1 MSSYCGGGNADSNP
15 WGLLQ
20 DYHPKMCS
28 FFPVVYHDGKEASKG
43 HYITD
48 VFHVGYGGWVR
59 YDDSVVKAVQESN
72 VLRPRVP
79 RVPYLLY
86 YRRCDT
92 IGSQPASDKTR

>member
-1 MSSYCGGGNADSNP
+1 M
-15 WGLLQ
+15 
-20 DYHPKMCS
+20 
-28 FFPVVYHDGKEASKG
+28 
-43 HYITD
+43 
-48 VFHVGYGGWVR
+48 GYGGWVR

>member
-1 MSSYCGGGNADSNP
+1 MYC
-15 WGLLQ
+15 
-20 DYHPKMCS
+20 
-28 FFPVVYHDGKEASKG
+28 FFSVVYHDGKEATKG

-72 VLRPRVP
+72 VLRPRGP

-92 IGSQPASDKTR
+92 IGNISPALDKTR